1 MSSRAFSISLFFSAC
16 ISSFVP
22 GGTIRSVSLREGVH
36 GSISSH
42 LPDEMK
48 GNILHITCFVF
59 IFIR

>member
-22 GGTIRSVSLREGVH
+22 GGTIRSASLREGVH
-36 GSISSH
+36 RSISSH
-42 LPDEMK
+42 FPHEMK
-48 GNILHITCFVF
+48 GNSLHMTSFFF

>member
-1 MSSRAFSISLFFSAC
+1 MSNRAFSISLFFSAC

-22 GGTIRSVSLREGVH
+22 GSTIRSASLCEGVH

-42 LPDEMK
+42 FPDEMK

>member
-22 GGTIRSVSLREGVH
+22 GGTIRSAYLREGVQ

-42 LPDEMK
+42 FPDEMK
-48 GNILHITCFVF
+48 GNILHITFFF
-59 IFIR
+59 IFIC